1 MWLIVAIQQ
10 DVREPHMGRHG
21 KSIAEQNSSP
31 VQTEVATTRF
41 RNNDR
46 AKRSAGPEAISS
58 KRTIRRSELFKL
70 IPLAKSTIY
79 RMEQCGEFPRRFF
92 LTPRCVVWDLGEVE
106 AWIEE
111 RRRASDAEQ
120 IETGPFPD
128 VHRRKRN
135 PVRQPIPD

>member
-1 MWLIVAIQQ
+1 
-10 DVREPHMGRHG
+10 MGRHG
-21 KSIAEQNSSP
+21 KSTVERNSSSIQVETGNTAP
-31 VQTEVATTRF
+31 RY
-41 RNNDR
+41 NDR
-46 AKRSAGPEAISS
+46 AKRPLGSETVSP

-70 IPLAKSTIY
+70 IPLAKSTVY
-79 RMEQCGEFPRRFF
+79 RMEQRGEFPRRFF

-135 PVRQPIPD
+135 PVRQPGRD